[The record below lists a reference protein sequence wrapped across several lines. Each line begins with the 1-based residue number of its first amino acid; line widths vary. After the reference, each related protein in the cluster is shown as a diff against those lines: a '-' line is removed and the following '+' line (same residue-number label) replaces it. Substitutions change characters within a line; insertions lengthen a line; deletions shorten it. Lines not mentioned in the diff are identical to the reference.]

1 MKNQNFCSLVY
12 IRDSIFSPTQSNCYF
27 HCFVK
32 RLAKFSGQHFIF
44 TKRFPQVSIL
54 IAAQKIFLPKCSS
67 GRKGVFARS
76 LQADNKKSAQT
87 TFCYLTISLVILSS
101 NDVRLLKITFSST
114 LGNDFTSS
122 TELKTTEFGTASK
135 SFYYCNYIVIALM
148 QSCSFNK
155 LKRQQKIFY
164 LFKCPPKDILNHE
177 SHYGRVLFV
186 SL

>member
-1 MKNQNFCSLVY
+1 MQIHIYRKKTTFTISVWSTKAQEKNENYKFQFDSV
-12 IRDSIFSPTQSNCYF
+12 RDSIFPPTQSNCYF

-54 IAAQKIFLPKCSS
+54 IAAQKIFLPKCSG
-67 GRKGVFARS
+67 GRKGVF

-87 TFCYLTISLVILSS
+87 PFCYLTISLVILSS

-122 TELKTTEFGTASK
+122 TESKTTEFGTASK
-135 SFYYCNYIVIALM
+135 SFYYCNYIVITL
-148 QSCSFNK
+148 
-155 LKRQQKIFY
+155 
-164 LFKCPPKDILNHE
+164 
-177 SHYGRVLFV
+177 
-186 SL
+186 

>member
-1 MKNQNFCSLVY
+1 MYLP
-12 IRDSIFSPTQSNCYF
+12 DSIFPPTQSNCYF

-32 RLAKFSGQHFIF
+32 RLAKFSGQHFLF
-44 TKRFPQVSIL
+44 TKRFTQVSIL
-54 IAAQKIFLPKCSS
+54 IAVQKVFLPKCSG

-87 TFCYLTISLVILSS
+87 PFCYLTISLVILSS

-135 SFYYCNYIVIALM
+135 SFYYCNA
-148 QSCSFNK
+148 K
-155 LKRQQKIFY
+155 LHFCQIEMTT
-164 LFKCPPKDILNHE
+164 KDIFL
-177 SHYGRVLFV
+177 SVLLKEALTHGDSGV
-186 SL
+186 DAKTAKRE